1 MKFSLHTLWLLIRYG
16 DKEIGWIRPGMQ
28 RWGWTYVWHDGH
40 HAGIS
45 LGLFYVAAS
54 Y

>member
-1 MKFSLHTLWLLIRYG
+1 MKLTLHTLWLLIRYG
-16 DKEIGWIRPGMQ
+16 DKEWGWISKGMT

-40 HAGIS
+40 HGSFS
-45 LGLFYVAAS
+45 LGIIYVASS